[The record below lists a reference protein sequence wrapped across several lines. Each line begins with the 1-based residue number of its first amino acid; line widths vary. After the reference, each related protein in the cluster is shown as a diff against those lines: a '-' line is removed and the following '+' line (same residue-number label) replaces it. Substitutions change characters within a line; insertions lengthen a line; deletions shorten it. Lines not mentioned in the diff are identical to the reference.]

1 MAVNKFDNS
10 MFDAGTIGTTANK
23 LLQLDGST
31 KIPAVD
37 GSLLTGIPSSF
48 TKSASD
54 PAIATNPSGGVGTI
68 WVNTTSGE
76 TYCCTDATAG
86 ANVWTNVGAGS
97 GNIQPWLFQGTNYGY
112 HFGAGPDYSPNNGS
126 LQKISFASDGNSTN
140 VANNTQGRDTWSGCS
155 SETYGYCCGGYNA
168 GTLYNIIDKFAFLSD
183 TSFSDV
189 GDLIATNRTLGS
201 SNNAT
206 YGYCHGGYPAHQ
218 NVIQRF
224 QMVATANA
232 TDVGDLTVARSFC
245 GGNSDVGNDY
255 GYATGGYHTGQANN
269 YGGNQIDRYAMASS
283 GNAVDVGDMHTE
295 RASHASHSTETYGY
309 QAGGGEPSAT
319 NAIRKFAFGSS
330 VTSTDV
336 ADLTVARFDT
346 TGMSSTTYGYSA
358 GGIWPD
364 SLNTTIDK
372 YSFAAD
378 ANATDVGD
386 LVMVGGRYNGPV
398 GAQY

>member
-1 MAVNKFDNS
+1 MALTKVDISIMDNV
-10 MFDAGTIGTTANK
+10 GTTANK
-23 LLQLDGST
+23 LLAYDGSGNL
-31 KIPAVD
+31 PAVD
-37 GSLLTGIPSSF
+37 GSQLINVPTGIIN
-48 TKSASD
+48 SASD
-54 PAIATNPSGGVGTI
+54 PTLSTNPSGGVGSQ
-68 WVNTTSGE
+68 WANTTSGNF
-76 TYCCTDATAG
+76 YVCTDATAG
-86 ANVWTNVGAGS
+86 ANIWINVGAGS

-155 SETYGYCCGGYNA
+155 SDTYGYCCGGYNA
-168 GTLYNIIDKFAFLSD
+168 GVTYNIIDKFAFLSD

-201 SNNAT
+201 TNNAT
-206 YGYCHGGYPAHQ
+206 YGYCHGGYPHPG
-218 NVIQRF
+218 VDTIQRF

-232 TDVGDLTVARSFC
+232 TDVGNLTSVRNFC
-245 GGNSDVGNDY
+245 GGNSDVGNSY
-255 GYATGGYHTGQANN
+255 GYCTGGYGVSPPNN
-269 YGGNQIDRYAMASS
+269 YGWNIIERYAMVSS

-309 QAGGGEPSAT
+309 QAGGGEPSVT

-336 ADLTVARFDT
+336 GDLTNSRFDT

-364 SLNTTIDK
+364 ALNTTIDK
-372 YSFAAD
+372 FSFAAD
-378 ANATDVGD
+378 GNATDVGD